1 MKSVIIS
8 AATLAT
14 VLAAGFSGTVAA
26 QDNAKEKCYGVA
38 KAGANDCANASGTHS
53 CAGQAKKDNDGGE
66 WKYVAKGTCE
76 GMKGTLKPAMS
87 K

>member
-1 MKSVIIS
+1 MKSIIIS

-14 VLAAGFSGTVAA
+14 VLAAGFATTVANA
-26 QDNAKEKCYGVA
+26 QEKEKCYGVA

-76 GMKGTLKPAMS
+76 GMKGTLKPMMS